1 MAAFPDV
8 TLSTE
13 YIAQQEYGSTN
24 VVIIQIADDVVGQ
37 SLRAFT
43 QLGDNPSFK
52 YWVPVMSGEDYT
64 VNWTNDDVVAA
75 VQAYFVNT
83 PAA

>member
-8 TLSTE
+8 TLSTA
-13 YIAQQEYGSTN
+13 YIAQEEYSASL
-24 VVIIQIADDVVGQ
+24 VDIIQIADDVEGK
-37 SLRAFT
+37 SLRAFC
-43 QLGDNPSFK
+43 QLGANPSFK
-52 YWVPVMSGEDYT
+52 YWVPVQSGDDYS

-75 VQAYFVNT
+75 VQAFFVNT

>member
-8 TLSTE
+8 TLSTS
-13 YIAQQEYGSTN
+13 YVAQQEYSSTN
-24 VVIIQIADDVVGQ
+24 VVILQIEDNTAGL

-75 VQAYFVNT
+75 VQAYFVNA